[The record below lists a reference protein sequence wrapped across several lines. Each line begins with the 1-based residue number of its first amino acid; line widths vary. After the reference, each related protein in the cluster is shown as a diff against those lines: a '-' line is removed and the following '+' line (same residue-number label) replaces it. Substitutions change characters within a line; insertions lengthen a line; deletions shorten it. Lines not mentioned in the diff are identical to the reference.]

1 MLENECG
8 KVSAVTLVAYME
20 KKKSDLRKLKR
31 SHYRKQKQEESKVL
45 NGLFQADPGSVYSS
59 FNEMIKEE
67 KDNTRP
73 KYKTPQCTTEGS
85 ERQMFENIDEAS
97 SYWKSLWE
105 QSSTNIS
112 TTRVSWLNEV
122 KRGFDKLVLV
132 PPADLFQLSTEAS
145 TKVIKQKRNWSAPGP
160 DRLANFWW
168 KKATCLHQGIATCF
182 AAIGN
187 GEENYPHWF
196 TGGKTTLIPK
206 PGEFI
211 SENQRPITC
220 LNTLYKWF
228 TSCLLKPINQNLDRH
243 RLMETEQRGVK
254 SKCSGTTDNLL
265 IDRMVCQDS
274 HNAHKNLSM
283 AWIDVRKA
291 FDSVSHEWLQEIM
304 SLHKFAGWI
313 CRTVERLCRSWNTRI
328 VAHTKQGHETS
339 QVIHFNKGLPQGDA
353 LCSRLFTMCI
363 NPIA

>member
-1 MLENECG
+1 
-8 KVSAVTLVAYME
+8 
-20 KKKSDLRKLKR
+20 
-31 SHYRKQKQEESKVL
+31 
-45 NGLFQADPGSVYSS
+45 
-59 FNEMIKEE
+59 MIKEE

-73 KYKTPQCTTEGS
+73 KYKTPQCTTEGT

-97 SYWKSLWE
+97 SYWKLLWE
-105 QSSTNIS
+105 QSSTNTS
-112 TTRVSWLNEV
+112 TTRVSWLNDV
-122 KRGFDKLVLV
+122 KRGFDKLLPA
-132 PPADLFQLSTEAS
+132 PPA
-145 TKVIKQKRNWSAPGP
+145 
-160 DRLANFWW
+160 
-168 KKATCLHQGIATCF
+168 
-182 AAIGN
+182 GN

-206 PGEFI
+206 PGEFT
-211 SENQRPITC
+211 SENQRPIAC
-220 LNTLYKWF
+220 LNTIYKWF
-228 TSCLLKPINQNLDRH
+228 TSCLLKPINQHLDRH
-243 RLMETEQRGVK
+243 RLMETEQRGAK

-291 FDSVSHEWLQEIM
+291 FDSVRHEWLQEIM

-328 VAHTKQGHETS
+328 VAHTKKGHETS

-353 LCSRLFTMCI
+353 LCPRLFTMCI
-363 NPIA
+363 NPIAWNFKATEGYKLSKPIEGKITHLLYVDDMKVFAASQSKLDRVLKVTKTAMEDIGLIWNEKKCSIAHIKKCVLDSTNHND